1 MQHWELLPA
10 QAALN
15 VRVGS
20 IGGGSLG
27 FPEFPKWLGNYSREN
42 KRRRLLGELTTHLNA
57 SVSGGTEVSRGPP
70 NTMASWRPRS
80 RKCERLQRVFF
91 VHAHSFSASWFV
103 LLRSSRV
110 SASGFAVEQWPK
122 TGTPGGLPA
131 ETGYPNI
138 CLYKRHPDACLRSF
152 PESTRIADF
161 VSRAYD
167 WPFTVVVHDG

>member
-57 SVSGGTEVSRGPP
+57 SVSGGTEVSRGTRPP
-70 NTMASWRPRS
+70 PFLAILVWRPPRS
-80 RKCERLQRVFF
+80 RAVIYLLDTCKCCFGFGASCL
-91 VHAHSFSASWFV
+91 VHVRSTPELLV
-103 LLRSSRV
+103 LPRALFEF
-110 SASGFAVEQWPK
+110 ASG
-122 TGTPGGLPA
+122 
-131 ETGYPNI
+131 
-138 CLYKRHPDACLRSF
+138 RSLLCV
-152 PESTRIADF
+152 R
-161 VSRAYD
+161 VQR
-167 WPFTVVVHDG
+167 

>member
-57 SVSGGTEVSRGPP
+57 SVSGGTEVSRGTPP
-70 NTMASWRPRS
+70 FFGNFGLETPSFAGGN
-80 RKCERLQRVFF
+80 LFIGYVQVLFRVF
-91 VHAHSFSASWFV
+91 
-103 LLRSSRV
+103 
-110 SASGFAVEQWPK
+110 
-122 TGTPGGLPA
+122 PA
-131 ETGYPNI
+131 
-138 CLYKRHPDACLRSF
+138 
-152 PESTRIADF
+152 
-161 VSRAYD
+161 
-167 WPFTVVVHDG
+167 